1 MLSRAVPKYTVAACD
16 QMFQN
21 LFSSIRTQTASN
33 NLSIADFDW
42 ALHPGGQAIVDGVQ
56 EAMCLTDQQL
66 RATREIYRSRGNSS
80 SPTVLAV
87 LDRLRYMSPEK
98 KFVVATAFGPGLSI
112 EMSVLRPC
120 ALGSSHAM

>member
-1 MLSRAVPKYTVAACD
+1 
-16 QMFQN
+16 MFQS
-21 LFSSIRTQTASN
+21 LLPSIGTQIALD
-33 NLSIADFDW
+33 NLSVADFDW

-56 EAMCLTDQQL
+56 KAMGLTNQQL

-87 LDRLRYMSPEK
+87 LDRLRYMSPDK

-112 EMSVLRPC
+112 DMSVLRQC
-120 ALGSSHAM
+120 ALGSSHTL